1 MSSEQDDSASLDHR
15 AIWDQN
21 AALWDS
27 TIGESGNRFHRT
39 MVEPTVL
46 GLLALRPGESVLEVA
61 CGNGAFARTM
71 AAAGAQVVASDF
83 SPNLLEYARQR
94 TASPSVSYAQIDATQ
109 EEQLLALGA
118 GRFDAAVCNMALMDM
133 PEIEP
138 LFSALARLLRPGGRF
153 VFSVQHPCFNSNGA
167 TKTVELR
174 ERDGAM
180 ETQHAIKVARYAT
193 PWSERAIGIAGQAV
207 PHHIFHRPIN
217 LLLKA
222 GFGAG
227 FVLDGLEE
235 PAATAEPDA
244 QKWWAWSNY
253 KETPPVL
260 AARLRLPPWR

>member
-1 MSSEQDDSASLDHR
+1 MSKQDDITAQNHQ

-27 TIGESGNRFHRT
+27 TIGDSGNRFHRT
-39 MVEPTVL
+39 IVEPAVL
-46 GLLALRPGESVLEVA
+46 ALLALAPGETVLEVA

-94 TASPSVSYAQIDATQ
+94 TASASVFYTQIDATQ

-133 PEIEP
+133 PAIEP
-138 LFSALARLLRPGGRF
+138 LFSALARLLKPGGRF

-167 TKTVELR
+167 TKTVELH

-180 ETQHAIKVARYAT
+180 VMQHAVKVARYAT
-193 PWSERAIGIAGQAV
+193 PWTDRAIGIAGQAV
-207 PHHIFHRPIN
+207 PHPMFHRPIN
-217 LLLKA
+217 MLLKA

-235 PAATAEPDA
+235 PAATAPPDE

-260 AARLRLPPWR
+260 VARLRLPPVR